1 VDSRVSQQVSSK
13 QGQVTDKRVKGS
25 KMNSRNRLLM
35 ALVAIALVFG
45 ATRSFAQFGG
55 SRGGMGGMT
64 GGSRG
69 GGSRDQNK
77 QDNRNNSQTQQAV
90 DSYEQTEYRLQLME
104 EDIHLQP
111 DQRPL
116 WDSFSSKVRAY
127 ASDLARAR
135 ARERTPPADTG
146 NASGI
151 HFVEQTADSAR
162 NRATALDD
170 IAMAAQALYDK
181 LAPTQKVV
189 ADARIVTLVAPQV
202 RAGPAQ
208 DSATNLPDLGS
219 SGRTQR

>member
-1 VDSRVSQQVSSK
+1 
-13 QGQVTDKRVKGS
+13 
-25 KMNSRNRLLM
+25 
-35 ALVAIALVFG
+35 
-45 ATRSFAQFGG
+45 
-55 SRGGMGGMT
+55 MT

-77 QDNRNNSQTQQAV
+77 QDNRNNSQTQPAL

-104 EDIHLQP
+104 EDIHL
-111 DQRPL
+111 DSAQRPL

-127 ASDLARAR
+127 ASDLARTR

-181 LAPTQKVV
+181 LAPTQKVI
-189 ADARIVTLVAPQV
+189 ADARIVTLVSPQV

-208 DSATNLPDLGS
+208 DSAANLPDLGS